1 MTDDLGINP
10 LSEQAERA
18 IVAAE
23 IGACRALIGHL
34 DARGAQL
41 VRRRLKSPDV
51 VEACGV
57 GNLAE
62 VRAEC
67 LDAACRRLVELK
79 RAPAEYYAA
88 DMLPD
93 VPDDLAGEGLS

>member
-1 MTDDLGINP
+1 
-10 LSEQAERA
+10 
-18 IVAAE
+18 
-23 IGACRALIGHL
+23 
-34 DARGAQL
+34 
-41 VRRRLKSPDV
+41 
-51 VEACGV
+51 
-57 GNLAE
+57 
-62 VRAEC
+62 